1 MKVNYKLLSV
11 VFGGFLAVSLGYIF
25 FFTKKSNTIIKEKE
39 IQYVEV
45 IKTKTDLEKEHQS
58 TLQEL
63 NEAELKI
70 HNLSTLNL
78 TSSKE
83 ITALKKKVKAILYKS
98 NITKEELSTA
108 KNLIS
113 QLNTKIENHIIE
125 NEILKGDNVKLIGEK
140 EVLQSEKVVLT
151 KVLDETKNQKDI
163 AEDKVK
169 LGSTLSISDFKI
181 SGLNEKGKVTSVVEK
196 VEVLKLS
203 FIINEN
209 RISESGMKSVFF
221 IVIDPS
227 GKSIESNNQ
236 SGLFVTEEGEKKYTS
251 KSSLDYT
258 KGSIKNVNFEIQM
271 DKLIYDGFYQV
282 LIYENGMKIGS
293 EKFELKKKKFLGIF

>member
-25 FFTKKSNTIIKEKE
+25 FFTNKSNTIIKEKE

-45 IKTKTDLEKEHQS
+45 VNTKTELEKEHQS
-58 TLQEL
+58 TLKKL
-63 NEAELKI
+63 DEAEMKI
-70 HNLSTLNL
+70 DNLSTLNL
-78 TSSKE
+78 TASKE
-83 ITALKKKVKAILYKS
+83 ITSLKKKVKSILNKS

-113 QLNTKIENHIIE
+113 QLNIKIEDHIKE
-125 NEILKGDNVKLIGEK
+125 NEVLKGANVKLTGEN
-140 EVLQSEKVVLT
+140 EVLQGEKVVLA

-169 LGSTLSISDFKI
+169 LGSTLTISDFKI

-209 RISESGMKSVFF
+209 RISESGLKSVFF
-221 IVIDPS
+221 VVIDPS
-227 GKSIESNNQ
+227 GNLIESNSQ
-236 SGLFVTEEGEKKYTS
+236 SGLFVTAEGEKKYTS

-271 DKLIYDGFYQV
+271 DKLVYDGLYQV

>member
-25 FFTKKSNTIIKEKE
+25 FFTNKSNTIIKEKE

-45 IKTKTDLEKEHQS
+45 VNTKTELEKEHQS
-58 TLQEL
+58 TLKKL
-63 NEAELKI
+63 DEAEMKI
-70 HNLSTLNL
+70 DNLSTLNL
-78 TSSKE
+78 TASKE
-83 ITALKKKVKAILYKS
+83 ITSLKKRVKSILNKS
-98 NITKEELSTA
+98 NVTKEELSTA

-113 QLNTKIENHIIE
+113 QLNIKIEDHIKE
-125 NEILKGDNVKLIGEK
+125 NEVLKGANVKLTGEN
-140 EVLQSEKVVLT
+140 EVLQSEKVVLA
-151 KVLDETKNQKDI
+151 KVLDETKNQKEI

-169 LGSTLSISDFKI
+169 LGSTLTISDFKI

-209 RISESGMKSVFF
+209 RISESGLKSVFF
-221 IVIDPS
+221 IVTDPS
-227 GKSIESNNQ
+227 GKLIESNNQ
-236 SGLFVTEEGEKKYTS
+236 SGSFVTGEGENKYTS

-258 KGSIKNVNFEIQM
+258 KGSVKNVNFEIQM
-271 DKLIYDGFYQV
+271 DKLVYDGLYQV